1 MCRDVSATGLG
12 PTKIESD
19 TMTRSRLIALSRL
32 FRFELSFTAGICVI
46 LGELLALGSLPSPA
60 QATYGFLS
68 IFCISATA
76 LILNDYFDI
85 ETDRIN
91 APSRP
96 LPSGLV
102 TKPDVIVL
110 SVVVALL
117 GFLFSA
123 LISYQALV
131 VTVGVWLVGFLYN
144 WRFKRTGILG
154 NLLSHFL
161 SARHSSLAASR

>member
-1 MCRDVSATGLG
+1 M
-12 PTKIESD
+12 TKSKL
-19 TMTRSRLIALSRL
+19 TALSRL
-32 FRFELSFTAGICVI
+32 FRPDLSVTAGICVF
-46 LGELLALGSLPSPA
+46 LGELLALGSLPSFA
-60 QATYGFLS
+60 QAIYGFLS

-102 TKPDVIVL
+102 TKSEVVIL
-110 SVVVALL
+110 SVAVALL

-123 LISYQALV
+123 LISYQAL
-131 VTVGVWLVGFLYN
+131 
-144 WRFKRTGILG
+144 
-154 NLLSHFL
+154 
-161 SARHSSLAASR
+161 A